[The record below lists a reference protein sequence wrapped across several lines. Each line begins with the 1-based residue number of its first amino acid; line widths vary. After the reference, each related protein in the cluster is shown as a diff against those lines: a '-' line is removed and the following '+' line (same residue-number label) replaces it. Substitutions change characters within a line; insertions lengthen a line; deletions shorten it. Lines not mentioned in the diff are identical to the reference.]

1 MTVAREGGYT
11 SPVAKDRTLP
21 NLPKG
26 PGPGSKAVDDCCAC
40 ERCECGC
47 QAREDYEGMTISAE
61 DRVKF
66 DEAFDRR
73 VRESIERL
81 ERRDQQ

>member
-1 MTVAREGGYT
+1 MT
-11 SPVAKDRTLP
+11 
-21 NLPKG
+21 
-26 PGPGSKAVDDCCAC
+26 DDCCA
-40 ERCECGC
+40 CECGC

-61 DRVKF
+61 DRAKF

-81 ERRDQQ
+81 EGRDQ